1 MVFDR
6 LIVTNMNAAEKRL
19 LKELR
24 SIQKDYKKSRV
35 QSKLGD
41 NEILKLS
48 PIDQDGDL
56 FKWFAIVKG
65 PDGSCFEDTYWE
77 LLIDIPQS
85 YPLQPPA
92 ISFKTLSN
100 ERIMDLKKKDKV
112 LKRKYQFVSDVK
124 YDEDTQEDD
133 VDGVKAVIKKCY
145 KMPHPNINFKTGE
158 ICLDILQSKWS
169 PAWTIHSSII
179 AIISLLTNPEPLS
192 PLNIDLANILKIE
205 DHTAYNDL
213 VRYYANKYS
222 IIEVIKI

>member
-1 MVFDR
+1 
-6 LIVTNMNAAEKRL
+6 MNASEKRL

-24 SIQKDYKKSRV
+24 SIQKDYRKARD
-35 QSKLGD
+35 QSKLKD

-48 PIDQDGDL
+48 PIDQDGDM

-85 YPLQPPA
+85 YPLQPPN

-100 ERIMDLKKKDKV
+100 ERIIDLKKKDKS
-112 LKRKYQFVSDVK
+112 LKKKYQFVHDVK
-124 YDEDTQEDD
+124 YGEEAEDGG
-133 VDGVKAVIKKCY
+133 DGVKAVIKKCY

-169 PAWTIHSSII
+169 PAWTLQSSVM

-205 DHTAYNDL
+205 DYTAYNDL

-222 IIEVIKI
+222 TIEVIKM

>member
-1 MVFDR
+1 
-6 LIVTNMNAAEKRL
+6 MNASEKRL

-24 SIQKDYKKSRV
+24 
-35 QSKLGD
+35 
-41 NEILKLS
+41 N
-48 PIDQDGDL
+48 QDGDM

-85 YPLQPPA
+85 YPLQPPN

-100 ERIMDLKKKDKV
+100 ERLMDLKKKDKS
-112 LKRKYQFVSDVK
+112 LKKKYQFVHDVK
-124 YDEDTQEDD
+124 YGEEAEDGG
-133 VDGVKAVIKKCY
+133 DGVKAVIKKCY

-169 PAWTIHSSII
+169 PAWTLQSSVM

-222 IIEVIKI
+222 TIEVIKI

>member
-1 MVFDR
+1 
-6 LIVTNMNAAEKRL
+6 MNASEKRL

-24 SIQKDYKKSRV
+24 
-35 QSKLGD
+35 
-41 NEILKLS
+41 N
-48 PIDQDGDL
+48 QDGDM

-85 YPLQPPA
+85 YPLQPPN

-100 ERIMDLKKKDKV
+100 ERIMDLKKKDKS
-112 LKRKYQFVSDVK
+112 LKKKYQFVHDVK
-124 YDEDTQEDD
+124 YGEEAEDGG
-133 VDGVKAVIKKCY
+133 DGVKAVIKKCY

-169 PAWTIHSSII
+169 PAWTLQSSVM

-222 IIEVIKI
+222 TIEVIKI